1 MNRTRA
7 DTLHHRH
14 LHRTR
19 TRGSYLYHRTPLHDR
34 LAERG
39 AVFAPAGAIER
50 PDWFGAPLVGSWSGE
65 QSWHVH
71 TSAECKAARETVAL
85 FDQSS
90 LSKLRVE
97 GPGAAAA
104 LQHVCSAN
112 VVRGPDRS
120 IYTLMLNDAGGIET
134 ECTVSQLSE
143 EMGGGFLVMS
153 GSGVRVKDAHWL
165 RKQIARFGFDARVH
179 DVTEDTAVL
188 GLYGPKAQEL
198 LNTVLGNERI
208 NTKMGVW
215 STVTIGGVSTVR
227 VSRSVYTGEMGW
239 ELHIPAAGVPG
250 GPVVGHYIFVVHV
263 IEVSFCIPDLSP
275 KVLSANGPYAE
286 SMERRQGVSVQS
298 DLE

>member
-120 IYTLMLNDAGGIET
+120 IYTLMLNDAGGSPVQ
-134 ECTVSQLSE
+134 CDSA
-143 EMGGGFLVMS
+143 GFILKA
-153 GSGVRVKDAHWL
+153 GL
-165 RKQIARFGFDARVH
+165 RI
-179 DVTEDTAVL
+179 
-188 GLYGPKAQEL
+188 
-198 LNTVLGNERI
+198 LNT
-208 NTKMGVW
+208 
-215 STVTIGGVSTVR
+215 
-227 VSRSVYTGEMGW
+227 
-239 ELHIPAAGVPG
+239 A
-250 GPVVGHYIFVVHV
+250 
-263 IEVSFCIPDLSP
+263 
-275 KVLSANGPYAE
+275 
-286 SMERRQGVSVQS
+286 
-298 DLE
+298 